1 MSGSELVILYIED
14 NPINVEF
21 MEMFFEDVVLQ
32 SATTATEGLE
42 MARSSTPDLILMD
55 IGLPDMNGI
64 EATWILKTQQ
74 ETRQIPV
81 IALSAA
87 AMLDDIERANAED
100 FDAYITKP
108 IQVDAFL
115 KLLKK
120 TFQSRLD

>member
-1 MSGSELVILYIED
+1 
-14 NPINVEF
+14 